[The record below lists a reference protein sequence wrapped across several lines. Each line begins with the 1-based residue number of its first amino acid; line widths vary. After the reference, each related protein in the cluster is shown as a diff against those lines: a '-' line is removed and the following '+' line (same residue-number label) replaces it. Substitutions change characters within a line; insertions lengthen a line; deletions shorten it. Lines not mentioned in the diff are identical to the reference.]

1 MFAHLL
7 FKNLCCVALKQL
19 GRRRDEPG
27 VPDSGFFECC
37 RGTDNANTEQVL
49 YMFKAQEATGMQW
62 VAVHGPPGAS
72 YDEVA
77 MATPVFGS
85 ADENILTGGAHE
97 WHWHPCML

>member
-1 MFAHLL
+1 ME
-7 FKNLCCVALKQL
+7 QL

-27 VPDSGFFECC
+27 IPDSGFFECC

-77 MATPVFGS
+77 EATPVIGT
-85 ADENILTGGAHE
+85 ADENVLMVGGGHV
-97 WHWHPCML
+97 WQWHPCMI